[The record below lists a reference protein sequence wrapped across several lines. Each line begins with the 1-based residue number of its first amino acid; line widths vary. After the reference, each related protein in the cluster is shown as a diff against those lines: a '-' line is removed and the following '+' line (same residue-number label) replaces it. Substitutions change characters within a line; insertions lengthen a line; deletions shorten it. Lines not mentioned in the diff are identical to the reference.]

1 VDAANEDDE
10 EEEWWWWWWWWWEED
25 AGPLPL
31 RFGIAMAVD
40 EEDDMVGWEL
50 LCR

>member
-1 VDAANEDDE
+1 MEAANEDDDD
-10 EEEWWWWWWWWWEED
+10 EEWWWWWEEE

-40 EEDDMVGWEL
+40 EDDDMVG
-50 LCR
+50 